1 MASSHALSK
10 YINIMKW
17 IVLFVTLFI
26 ADTILSQIKGDYI
39 WIGGIE
45 FTADMAN
52 INGHKMDFNNSD
64 MQPEFQ
70 EMKLGFTGN
79 NTSICDD
86 NGELLFYTNG
96 CAVMNRNHEVMP
108 NGDSIN
114 AGQWFDIYWKDCL
127 YGYPGFQE
135 CIILSDPSNQYGYFL
150 IQTTRIYYPQIKD
163 SAELRVT
170 YIDISLNGGF
180 GDVTYKNK
188 KIYNGQD
195 LCNSYLTAVKHKNG
209 KNWWLLQPLEND
221 SIFLAYYISEDGI
234 IQMPNQNSH
243 QFFDR
248 PRSNSSGT
256 SKFSPDGTK
265 YALYNYYDQL
275 HIYDFDRETGSL
287 SNHQKIEIYHPDS
300 IDRSTILFSSV
311 EWSPNGR
318 FVYCASSEKLHQV
331 DTWEDDPQDG
341 VRHIADYDGTLN
353 PFPNRLFLM
362 VQGPDCRIY
371 MTPKN
376 GSYSLHVIN
385 KPDELGIACDF
396 VQNGI
401 KLPNTNSGTLPNFP
415 RFRVDEVDKCDPTIT
430 SIFGDDVY
438 YRKDIHIYPN
448 PSTGV
453 FRVMMPEAF
462 ISGIMVVTNI
472 HGQILVQKSVENV
485 SFSQEIDITT
495 LPSGVYN
502 IEIYPI
508 DNSARI
514 FYGKQVVKVE

>member
-1 MASSHALSK
+1 MASSHALTN
-10 YINIMKW
+10 YFTMMKW
-17 IVLFVTLFI
+17 VVIFVTLFM
-26 ADTILSQIKGDYI
+26 AETILCQIKGDYI

-45 FTADMAN
+45 FTTDMTK

-79 NTSICDD
+79 NTSICDND
-86 NGELLFYTNG
+86 GKLLFYTNG

-114 AGQWFDIYWKDCL
+114 AGQWFDVYWKDCL
-127 YGYPGFQE
+127 YGYPGAQN
-135 CIILSDPSNQYGYFL
+135 CIIIKDVKNDNGYYL
-150 IQTTRIYYPQIKD
+150 IQTPRVYFQGTKD
-163 SAELRVT
+163 SSTLYYS
-170 YIDISLNGGF
+170 YIDMSLDGGK
-180 GDVTYKNK
+180 GDVTLKNIRFYDKLDLIYSYTTAIQDK
-188 KIYNGQD
+188 KGDGFWLIQPKIGS
-195 LCNSYLTAVKHKNG
+195 SYLRFHFG
-209 KNWWLLQPLEND
+209 KDGVQQYSDLE
-221 SIFLAYYISEDGI
+221 
-234 IQMPNQNSH
+234 SH
-243 QFFDR
+243 QIFNRDR
-248 PRSNSSGT
+248 SSSAGT
-256 SKFSPDGTK
+256 AKFSPDGTK

-300 IDRSTILFSSV
+300 IDRNPIFFSSV

-331 DTWEDDPQDG
+331 DTWEDDSQDG

-385 KPDELGIACDF
+385 KPDELGTACDF

-401 KLPNTNSGTLPNFP
+401 KLPNSNSGTLPNFP

-430 SIFGDDVY
+430 SIFGDYVY
-438 YRKDIHIYPN
+438 YRKDLHIYPN
-448 PSTGV
+448 PSSGV

-462 ISGIMVVTNI
+462 ISGTLVVTNI
-472 HGQILVQKSVENV
+472 HGQILVKKSVDNV
-485 SFSQEIDITT
+485 SVSQEIDITS
-495 LPSGVYN
+495 LPSGMYN
-502 IEIYPI
+502 IEIYPT